1 MTEDSRQFI
10 VDIILIVFA
19 LERTNQLSLLP
30 DKDVVDLCHPLEPYQ
45 VTKNQYFTQFIPGK
59 QEGYATTTKSLPRF
73 EGSRNKTQIKG
84 LWKDVVISDD
94 DLEEAEK
101 AVFRD

>member
-1 MTEDSRQFI
+1 MVI
-10 VDIILIVFA
+10 H
-19 LERTNQLSLLP
+19 QL
-30 DKDVVDLCHPLEPYQ
+30 
-45 VTKNQYFTQFIPGK
+45 
-59 QEGYATTTKSLPRF
+59 

-94 DLEEAEK
+94 DLEEAKK

>member
-1 MTEDSRQFI
+1 MSQY
-10 VDIILIVFA
+10 V
-19 LERTNQLSLLP
+19 LLP
-30 DKDVVDLCHPLEPYQ
+30 IQVIQEELEALKKMVIHQ
-45 VTKNQYFTQFIPGK
+45 
-59 QEGYATTTKSLPRF
+59 L

-94 DLEEAEK
+94 DLEESKK